1 MYGPPSCSK
10 KRGIGSCARSGSLST
25 TSWHGAS
32 PTSAGSSGASRRAP
46 QERPEAAL
54 VDAERLGD
62 ERAAG
67 QQIRDEGQLA
77 AVHARDAH
85 RVAVERDE
93 PCGESGRRIERLAD
107 LDQPA
112 VVRELR
118 EPRPQR
124 LRVSSSAPSSPER
137 TSATTSPRSGPIES
151 PAATKP

>member
-1 MYGPPSCSK
+1 MLEEARDRQP
-10 KRGIGSCARSGSLST
+10 REIGIALDDLLARRLGDEHRLE
-25 TSWHGAS
+25 
-32 PTSAGSSGASRRAP
+32 RRLQRVL
-46 QERPEAAL
+46 QERPETAF

-62 ERAAG
+62 ERAPG
-67 QQIRDEGQLA
+67 QQIRDERQLA

-93 PCGESGRRIERLAD
+93 TCGEPGRRVERLAD

-124 LRVSSSAPSSPER
+124 LRVTHPAPSSPER

-151 PAATKP
+151 PAATKS